1 MIQYQWTTPLIFI
14 QKEETPLK
22 ILAIGDI
29 VGKGG
34 VSAICSNLS
43 MLKKQYNARFT
54 IVNGENAD
62 MVGILPEQAEAL
74 LMAGVD
80 VITLG
85 NHTWGR
91 RQIASY
97 IEKESSLL
105 RPHNIPGDAP
115 GKGYG
120 IFDAFGRRALV
131 INLMG
136 RCEMQFGADNPF
148 FALDKILR
156 ECEGQYDFAVC
167 DFHAEATSE
176 KQALGFYSDGRLSA
190 LWGTHTHVQTADEKI
205 LPKGTGFICDLGMT
219 GPANSVIGC
228 APEKSLATFLGSLPE
243 RFTEASGEIMING
256 ACFDIGD
263 DGKCISVER
272 INQILK
278 G

>member
-1 MIQYQWTTPLIFI
+1 M
-14 QKEETPLK
+14 K

-29 VGKGG
+29 VGKSGIR
-34 VSAICSNLS
+34 AMRENLS
-43 MLKKQYNARFT
+43 ALKKEYNARFV

-62 MVGILPEQAEAL
+62 MVGILPEQADEL
-74 LMAGVD
+74 FRAGAD

-97 IEKESSLL
+97 IENEPSLL

-115 GKGYG
+115 GVGYG

-131 INLMG
+131 ISLMG
-136 RCEMQFGADNPF
+136 RCEIQFGADSPF
-148 FALDKILR
+148 YALDKILK
-156 ECEGQYDFAVC
+156 ECEGKYDFAVC

-176 KQALGFYSDGRLSA
+176 KQALAFYADGRLA
-190 LWGTHTHVQTADEKI
+190 AIWGTHTHVQTADEKI
-205 LPKGTGFICDLGMT
+205 LPKGTGFITDLGMT
-219 GPANSVIGC
+219 GPYLSVIGC
-228 APEKSLATFLGSLPE
+228 APDKSLATFLGKIPE
-243 RFTEASGEIMING
+243 RFTEADGDVMING
-256 ACFDIGD
+256 ACFDISD

-272 INQILK
+272 INKLLK